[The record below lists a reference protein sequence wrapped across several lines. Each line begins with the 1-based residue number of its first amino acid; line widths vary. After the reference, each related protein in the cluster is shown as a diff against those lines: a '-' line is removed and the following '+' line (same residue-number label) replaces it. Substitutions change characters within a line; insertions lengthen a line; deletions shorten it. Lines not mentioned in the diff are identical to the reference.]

1 MEYYFII
8 DEKRMIKKKIC
19 LLGSF
24 GVGKTSLIKKY
35 VLNVFSDTYLSTV
48 GVKIDKKILRLSN
61 GLEITLMIWDLEGKD
76 DFLSVA
82 DTYLR
87 GLSGYI
93 MVADGTRPDT
103 LDSISGTWAT
113 MKKLFPD
120 IPTSLLLNK
129 ADLIDQWLIGEKDC
143 TQFLAEKIPVSRT
156 SAKTGNGVEEA
167 FMYIAKKMTED
178 THE

>member
-1 MEYYFII
+1 
-8 DEKRMIKKKIC
+8 MIKKKIC

-48 GVKIDKKILRLSN
+48 GVKIDKKILKLSN

-76 DFLSVA
+76 DFESVA

-103 LDSISGTWAT
+103 LDSITGTWNT
-113 MKKLFPD
+113 MKRLFPEL
-120 IPTSLLLNK
+120 PTSLLLNK
-129 ADLIDQWLIGEKDC
+129 ADLTDQWNIADKDYNS
-143 TQFLAEKIPVSRT
+143 FVLEGIPVSHT
-156 SAKTGNGVEEA
+156 SAKTGIGVEEA
-167 FMYIAKKMTED
+167 FLDIAKKMTD
-178 THE
+178 DADV